1 MKPNQLEHCETK
13 AVRTYFTDVDKVA
26 CDTLRERYGDIVPPE
41 RMRAMEEAPSHFDRP
56 REFRRAFRSETGE
69 RADVGVVGF
78 TKSGTPAHVST
89 KSLESVPGTVL
100 HERLHQLSDPQ
111 AEKLLGHD
119 LYEGMTEDLA
129 LKTLGREPELGDPIA
144 YPADRARAHE
154 LRNAVGSEVVD
165 RAYFQG
171 DAEPL
176 RSALDEKLRD
186 VQREQVQSRIKD
198 LEPLKT

>member
-1 MKPNQLEHCETK
+1 MNPNRPEHCETK
-13 AVRTYFTDVDKVA
+13 AIRTYLTDVDKAA

-41 RMRAMEEAPSHFDRP
+41 RMRAMEEAPSQFDSP
-56 REFRRAFRSETGE
+56 REFHKAFRSETGE
-69 RADVGVVGF
+69 RADAGVVGF
-78 TKSGTPAHVST
+78 TKSGTSAHIST

-100 HERLHQLSDPQ
+100 HERLHQLSDPK
-111 AEKLLGHD
+111 AEKILGHD

-129 LKTLGREPELGDPIA
+129 LKSLGREPEVGDPIA

-154 LRNAVGSEVVD
+154 LRKAVGSEIVD

-176 RSALDEKLRD
+176 RRALDEKLRH
-186 VQREQVQSRIKD
+186 VQREQVQSRIKG
-198 LEPLKT
+198 LEPLET